1 MDGVDLFSV
10 RPMLYKIVM
19 GVTGESLPGPQGGLS
34 GSEDPG
40 PRARPANDPRRL
52 LLVED
57 DFALRAHLAELLMQ
71 EGYYVGCAADGAEAV
86 RRLQTEPLPDAIL
99 LDIVLPRMN
108 GVAVRQAQLQS
119 PSLRAIPTIAI
130 TSLQDR
136 TPMEGLQFTA
146 VFRKPVDFD
155 LLMRTLTRIC
165 PLE

>member
-1 MDGVDLFSV
+1 MDTVDLSSGH
-10 RPMLYKIVM
+10 PNLYKIVM
-19 GVTGESLPGPQGGLS
+19 GVTGESIPDPQSVLIDG
-34 GSEDPG
+34 EDQDT
-40 PRARPANDPRRL
+40 RVRPTNDPRRL

-57 DFALRAHLAELLMQ
+57 DFSLRAHLAELLMQ

-119 PSLRAIPTIAI
+119 PSLRAIPTVAI

-136 TPMEGLQFTA
+136 TPMEGLEFTA

-165 PLE
+165 PLD